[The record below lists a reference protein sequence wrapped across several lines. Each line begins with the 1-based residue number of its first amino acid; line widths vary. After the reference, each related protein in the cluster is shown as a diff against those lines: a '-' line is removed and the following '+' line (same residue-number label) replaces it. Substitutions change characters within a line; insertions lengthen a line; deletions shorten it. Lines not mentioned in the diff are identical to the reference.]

1 MRKVLARGTQGCLQG
16 DLRPMEDESTR
27 ESFFFR
33 RGCAIRRLYMPLVD
47 ELAAIHL
54 MLMTF
59 CGTVEVGF
67 RRLKALKSQVTRDLH
82 YTHVLDHLSLDHL
95 FLHATATTTTWVR
108 YNIVRDEPRENYHV
122 TTGILT
128 LERHPFLAAMVKASS
143 SLGVNQTA
151 IMGSSVEQM

>member
-16 DLRPMEDESTR
+16 DLRPMEDGSTR

-54 MLMTF
+54 MTF

-67 RRLKALKSQVTRDLH
+67 RRLKALKSQVTRDLQFL
-82 YTHVLDHLSLDHL
+82 VKSL
-95 FLHATATTTTWVR
+95 
-108 YNIVRDEPRENYHV
+108 REWPVYHQNS
-122 TTGILT
+122 TC
-128 LERHPFLAAMVKASS
+128 S
-143 SLGVNQTA
+143 
-151 IMGSSVEQM
+151 